1 MELTAKLPEG
11 ILREAIT
18 PQKKNGQ
25 FLEILKQKHICGD
38 LEDFLE
44 ENEDLYF
51 QQGFLYRK
59 AADNKVIAFVLFN
72 SEILGE
78 GIGDYDKD
86 TRILGGVL
94 RCSGQKG
101 LGRIIQ
107 SDMEDYAKF
116 HKYQYIRID
125 VGGGQD
131 LKKYYMEKLKYEKL
145 DKGSS
150 YFFKEINL
158 SKGGRRKTRKNK
170 KAKKQTRKHK

>member
-1 MELTAKLPEG
+1 MEFTAKLHDG

-18 PQKKNGQ
+18 SQKKKGQ

-51 QQGFLYRK
+51 ENGFLYK
-59 AADNKVIAFVLFN
+59 KVDDNTVIGFVLFN
-72 SEILGE
+72 SESLGE
-78 GIGDYDKD
+78 DIGDYDED

-101 LGRIIQ
+101 IGRIIQ
-107 SDMEDYAKF
+107 SDMEDFAKF
-116 HKYQYIRID
+116 HKYPFIRIE

-131 LKKYYMEKLKYEKL
+131 LFDYYIKKLKYKKL
-145 DKGSS
+145 EKGSS
-150 YFFKEINL
+150 YLFKEINV
-158 SKGGRRKTRKNK
+158 SKGGKRKTRKSK
-170 KAKKQTRKHK
+170 KVKKQTRKGK